1 MQYIYYSIC
10 TKSSVPIKLNSKC
23 AKEETQRRLLVQ
35 ISPVNK
41 PLPQINENE
50 CDPDPQNTVK

>member
-1 MQYIYYSIC
+1 M
-10 TKSSVPIKLNSKC
+10 TIKLNSKC

-41 PLPQINENE
+41 PLPQINGNE